1 MIQTTGLKQNPDY
14 NNRST
19 ASTII

>member
-1 MIQTTGLKQNPDY
+1 MIQTTGLNQNPDY